1 MAANFTCSRSLRVL
15 GQTLENMGVDFFEI
29 RSSDDEFYLQCG
41 DPAPPHLAIIDIR
54 YSSANIRSFDFEAR
68 AKRQES
74 FKFVNFNGL
83 AEILRAV
90 GRHVESK
97 EGKLLRVCNCEAAP
111 GQDSIKLEYAT
122 RDGRTYVEEHL
133 TATMSDYA
141 MRMYKDRARI
151 QQEHAHK

>member
-1 MAANFTCSRSLRVL
+1 MAINFTCSRSLRVL
-15 GQTLENMGVDFFEI
+15 GQTLEKMGIDSFEI
-29 RSSDDEFYLQCG
+29 RSRDDNFYLQCG
-41 DPAPPHLAIIDIR
+41 DPAPPHLAIIDFS
-54 YSSANIRSFDFEAR
+54 YSSANIRSFDFDAR
-68 AKRQES
+68 AERQES

-90 GRHVESK
+90 GRHIESK
-97 EGKLLRVCNCEAAP
+97 EGRLLRVCNCEAP
-111 GQDSIKLEYAT
+111 LGQDSIKLEYET
-122 RDGRTYVEEHL
+122 QNGQTYVEELL

>member
-1 MAANFTCSRSLRVL
+1 MAVNFTCSHSLRVL
-15 GQTLENMGVDFFEI
+15 GQTLEKIGVDLFEI
-29 RSSDDEFYLQCG
+29 RCRDGNFYLQCG
-41 DPAPPHLAIIDIR
+41 DPAPPHLAIIDFS
-54 YSSANIRSFDFEAR
+54 YSSADIRSFDFEAR

-90 GRHVESK
+90 GRHIESK
-97 EGKLLRVCNCEAAP
+97 DGRLLRVCNYESPP
-111 GQDSIKLEYAT
+111 GQDSIKLEYET
-122 RDGRTYVEEHL
+122 RDGRTYVEELL

-151 QQEHAHK
+151 QQDHAHK

>member
-15 GQTLENMGVDFFEI
+15 GQTLEKMGVDLFEI
-29 RSSDDEFYLQCG
+29 RNRDDNFYLQCG
-41 DPAPPHLAIIDIR
+41 DPAPPHLAIIDFS
-54 YSSANIRSFDFEAR
+54 YSSSDIRSFDIQAR

-74 FKFVNFNGL
+74 FKFVDFNGL

-90 GRHVESK
+90 GRHIESK
-97 EGKLLRVCNCEAAP
+97 DARLLRVCNCEAP
-111 GQDSIKLEYAT
+111 LGQDSIKLEYET
-122 RDGRTYVEEHL
+122 RNGRTYVEELL
-133 TATMSDYA
+133 TATISDYA